1 MGLYVVAS
9 VGGFQSSNLFNAS
22 AQVSVNQIPEPS
34 DIVILTTP
42 SGPVTLAYQGMGSG
56 MAIFGFGSPSLGY
69 QPNFTYQI
77 TIQTSLGTTSASQ
90 AAPGGS
96 IVIAADGSS
105 TSWQYEG
112 NQDFVGVSG
121 PTSVTYNSQAAGLV
135 DIDSPFSIPAS
146 AYPQTGGVTYGIQM
160 DPVSLSTVFTN
171 GATGGFTVS
180 ESYQQN
186 VVK

>member
-1 MGLYVVAS
+1 
-9 VGGFQSSNLFNAS
+9 
-22 AQVSVNQIPEPS
+22 
-34 DIVILTTP
+34 
-42 SGPVTLAYQGMGSG
+42 
-56 MAIFGFGSPSLGY
+56 
-69 QPNFTYQI
+69 
-77 TIQTSLGTTSASQ
+77 
-90 AAPGGS
+90 
-96 IVIAADGSS
+96 
-105 TSWQYEG
+105 